1 MPSAAWHRVARV
13 ALVIVITLPV
23 VASLLAVLLPAI
35 GIFPALGGTSL
46 SLDPARQALA
56 IPGLTRAVLLSL
68 GTALAATALAL
79 LGSFAILV
87 MIHGTRAGGWIG
99 RICGPIIAVPPSAV
113 AIGILLLLAPSGWLM
128 RLASPWLTGFDRPP
142 SFALVPDPQ
151 GVALVFALLAKEM
164 PFVLLVSLAALATL
178 PAGRLIR
185 TGQSLGYSHSTSWI
199 YLVLPL
205 VYRRIRLPLAAVMI
219 FALSVVDMP
228 RLLGPSLPPPLAVL
242 AVEGFEHAD
251 LARRFPAAFAAC
263 LQIAVTVLALM
274 IWRVGE
280 WGVSA
285 LLARMRRGGHRARL
299 AGIILAPIAVLAI
312 LPPLAAIAG
321 LISAA
326 IWSVAASWFFPAAW
340 PAGLSLKSWARID
353 SLVPALASS
362 LVIAL
367 LASVLAV
374 VAVLLVVPLTRNRAR
389 SVLRISVYAPLLI
402 PQVSFVLGLQMMLTW
417 LWLDGSWLAM
427 IWVHSLFII
436 PFAWL
441 IIAPADANLDRR
453 HLTVAASL
461 GAGPAA
467 RYLKVALPM
476 LSPAITT
483 ALFVG
488 VAVSVALY
496 LPSLFAGGG
505 RITTITLEA
514 VALASG
520 GSWQMAGVATM
531 LQLVIPLVIFLLL
544 RSWQARTYGRF
555 AGMKAGGLQ

>member
-1 MPSAAWHRVARV
+1 MPGAAWHRVARV

-142 SFALVPDPQ
+142 SCALVPDPQ
-151 GVALVFALLAKEM
+151 GAALVFALLAKEM

-178 PAGRLIR
+178 PAGRMIR

-251 LARRFPAAFAAC
+251 LGRRFPAAFAAC

-274 IWRVGE
+274 IWRAGE
-280 WGVSA
+280 WGMGA
-285 LLARMRRGGHRARL
+285 LLTQMQRGGYRAGL
-299 AGIILAPIAVLAI
+299 TGTILAPIALLAT
-312 LPPLAAIAG
+312 LPSLAAIFG
-321 LISAA
+321 LVTAA
-326 IWSVAASWFFPAAW
+326 IWSVAAGWFFPAAW
-340 PAGLSLKSWARID
+340 PAALSLKSWARID
-353 SLVPALASS
+353 SLVPALGSS

-374 VAVLLVVPLTRNRAR
+374 VAVLLLIPLTRNRAR
-389 SVLRISVYAPLLI
+389 SALRISVYAPLLI

-441 IIAPADANLDRR
+441 IIAPAEANLDRR
-453 HLTVAASL
+453 HLAVAASL
-461 GAGPAA
+461 GASPAA

-476 LSPAITT
+476 LSPAITA
-483 ALFVG
+483 ALFVS

-520 GSWQMAGVATM
+520 GSWQMAGVATL
-531 LQLVIPLVIFLLL
+531 LQLVIPLVIFVLL
-544 RSWQARTYGRF
+544 RGWQARTYGRF

>member
-1 MPSAAWHRVARV
+1 M
-13 ALVIVITLPV
+13 
-23 VASLLAVLLPAI
+23 
-35 GIFPALGGTSL
+35 PALG
-46 SLDPARQALA
+46 
-56 IPGLTRAVLLSL
+56 
-68 GTALAATALAL
+68 
-79 LGSFAILV
+79 
-87 MIHGTRAGGWIG
+87 
-99 RICGPIIAVPPSAV
+99 
-113 AIGILLLLAPSGWLM
+113 
-128 RLASPWLTGFDRPP
+128 
-142 SFALVPDPQ
+142 
-151 GVALVFALLAKEM
+151 
-164 PFVLLVSLAALATL
+164 
-178 PAGRLIR
+178 
-185 TGQSLGYSHSTSWI
+185 
-199 YLVLPL
+199 
-205 VYRRIRLPLAAVMI
+205 
-219 FALSVVDMP
+219 
-228 RLLGPSLPPPLAVL
+228 
-242 AVEGFEHAD
+242 
-251 LARRFPAAFAAC
+251 
-263 LQIAVTVLALM
+263 
-274 IWRVGE
+274 
-280 WGVSA
+280 
-285 LLARMRRGGHRARL
+285 
-299 AGIILAPIAVLAI
+299 
-312 LPPLAAIAG
+312 
-321 LISAA
+321 
-326 IWSVAASWFFPAAW
+326 
-340 PAGLSLKSWARID
+340 
-353 SLVPALASS
+353 SS

-453 HLTVAASL
+453 YLTVAASL

-531 LQLVIPLVIFLLL
+531 LQLVIPLVIFLFL
-544 RSWQARTYGRF
+544 RRWQARTYGRF

>member
-1 MPSAAWHRVARV
+1 MPGAAWHRVASA

-23 VASLLAVLLPAI
+23 VASLMAVLLPAL

-87 MIHGTRAGGWIG
+87 MIHGTRAGRWIG

-164 PFVLLVSLAALATL
+164 PFILLVSLAALATL
-178 PAGRLIR
+178 PAGRMIR

-274 IWRVGE
+274 IWRAGE

-285 LLARMRRGGHRARL
+285 LLAQMRRGGHRGRL
-299 AGIILAPIAVLAI
+299 AGIILAPIALLAI

-321 LISAA
+321 LASAA

-340 PAGLSLKSWARID
+340 PAALSLKSWARID

-374 VAVLLVVPLTRNRAR
+374 VAVLLLIPLTRNRAR

-427 IWVHSLFII
+427 IWVHGLFII

-441 IIAPADANLDRR
+441 IIAPAEANLDRR
-453 HLTVAASL
+453 HLAVAASL

-476 LSPAITT
+476 LSPAITA

-531 LQLVIPLVIFLLL
+531 LQLVIPLVIFILL
-544 RSWQARTYGRF
+544 RSWQSRSYGRF